1 MTVREAAGVVNG
13 NFYCEKGSFVY
24 KLHERGRFSKRR
36 FWELYDSVTALSK
49 NARSGGANLDTARRL
64 TVIYQN
70 ILKMLI
76 YHFDKNDLANVK
88 KLPGNYHKY
97 IELLDGAVGGYF
109 NGVIPDEKIYKIK
122 RPNKK

>member
-1 MTVREAAGVVNG
+1 MTVREAAGVING
-13 NFYCEKGSFVY
+13 NFYCEKGSFVH
-24 KLHERGRFSKRR
+24 KLHERECFSKKR
-36 FWELYDSVTALSK
+36 FWKLYDSITTLSE
-49 NARSGGANLDTARRL
+49 NARSSGANLETARRL

-70 ILKMLI
+70 VLKMLI
-76 YHFDKNDLANVK
+76 YHFDKNDLARVK
-88 KLPGNYHKY
+88 KLPKNFHKY